1 MRYSWVWKKS
11 RPTGHLNA
19 KRQPLTGYE
28 DILVFYKKLPTYNPQ
43 GLIRLDKMIKNSTSD
58 LSRNKNN
65 VTSTVSGGLKLKEY
79 KQEFTNYPA
88 GILEFASEGKPIH
101 PTQKPLPLLEYLI
114 KTYTNEGELVLDNT
128 AGVLSTCLA
137 ARNTNRKFIGIEKDE
152 EYFSKGLKRF

>member
-1 MRYSWVWKKS
+1 MWKEYDRVVKDNGVIALFAAQPFTSVLGASNIKDLRYSWVWKKS

-28 DILVFYKKLPTYNPQ
+28 DILIFYKKSPTYNPQ

-58 LSRNKNN
+58 LSRNKDN

-101 PTQKPLPLLEYLI
+101 PTRNQFP
-114 KTYTNEGELVLDNT
+114 
-128 AGVLSTCLA
+128 CL
-137 ARNTNRKFIGIEKDE
+137 NI
-152 EYFSKGLKRF
+152 